1 MRAIRKVGFFIVVFL
16 IMTEENE
23 KNEAEEA
30 SGLGENLSAIGQM
43 IVGQI
48 ETVGGILT
56 GNPAARAEG
65 EFNVEVGSLHQQT
78 NKNLIAIEDN
88 EDARNDESNE
98 SDSTEAK
105 E

>member
-1 MRAIRKVGFFIVVFL
+1 
-16 IMTEENE
+16 MTNETDDKEE
-23 KNEAEEA
+23 

-65 EFNVEVGSLHQQT
+65 EFNTEVGGLHQEA
-78 NKNLIAIEDN
+78 NKNLTAIE
-88 EDARNDESNE
+88 NDEE
-98 SDSTEAK
+98 ARRDETE
-105 E
+105 